1 MNLILK
7 GKTSFSIKVSD
18 DNLSQNDSSIGEI
31 IWLLKCVMS
40 GYSVGLIDDL
50 RDLLSAITQW

>member
-7 GKTSFSIKVSD
+7 GKTSFNIKVSD

>member
-1 MNLILK
+1 MNLMLK
-7 GKTSFSIKVSD
+7 GKTSFNIKVSD

-40 GYSVGLIDDL
+40 GCSVGFIE
-50 RDLLSAITQW
+50 IY